1 MKQLSGLDASFLYM
15 ETPTTFGHVSGLAIY
30 ERPTPDFDPFELVY
44 RRFEGMIGRL
54 EPMRRRLVSV
64 PLQLDH
70 PYWIDDPDFDL
81 DYHVRHLGL
90 APPGAAD
97 QLAEQVAR
105 IVGRHM
111 DRSRPLWECYVIEGL
126 ADGRW
131 ALLTKTHH
139 ATIDGASGV
148 ILLNMLTD
156 TDPDAVNT
164 LEPVPWAGEPVPSEM
179 EMLQTTAAHLAA
191 NPLKGVRLQLR
202 LVRDIASGAGLTSV
216 SGLAAQARNVIT
228 AVAARGSSHSDDDQ
242 VSRISLP
249 ITPAPHT
256 PWNRAITAHRRFAM
270 RSTSLE
276 NIKALKDATGCTVND
291 VVMAIC
297 AGALREYLLRHDALP
312 DKPLRAMVPVSIR
325 TGEEED
331 PWTNR
336 VSSIVAELPTDCA
349 DPLERVKRCHEA
361 MNAAK
366 RQMDLIP
373 ATAVTDI
380 SQFTSPVVAT
390 SAMRLVTR
398 LRLANRGVTMP
409 ANVVISNV
417 PGPRQP
423 LYFAGARLDNYIPVS
438 TIAEG
443 MGLNITVHSYLDRLD
458 FGLIACRELV
468 PDLWDMVDLHIDE
481 IARLFEA
488 TGATWVEPQGLPS
501 MRRGGSGVKPVARR
515 PPKQTVAKKT
525 TAKKPATKK
534 TTAKK
539 TTAKKAD
546 GEEAGGEEGRRQEDN
561 GEEDNGEEDNG
572 EEDRRQEAGTGRPV
586 VGCFVSSG
594 VSCTHALH
602 ETPDDT
608 KHPTGWR
615 PEFGAIDASRETRGR
630 WTSICRPPT
639 TPTASPSASG
649 SRPTPSPPGG
659 NSPKPATWCPTGR
672 RRGVSVPTR
681 STS

>member
-15 ETPTTFGHVSGLAIY
+15 ETPTTMGHVSGLAIY
-30 ERPTPDFDPFELVY
+30 QRPTPDFDPFDLVY

-54 EPMRRRLVSV
+54 EPMRRRLVTV
-64 PLQLDH
+64 PMQLDH

-97 QLAEQVAR
+97 QLAEQVSR

-111 DRSRPLWECYVIEGL
+111 DRTRPLWECYVIEGL

-131 ALLTKTHH
+131 AMLTKTHH
-139 ATIDGASGV
+139 STIDGASGV

-156 TDPDAVNT
+156 LDPDAENT
-164 LEPVPWAGEPVPSEM
+164 LEPVPWSGEPVPSQV
-179 EMLQTTAAHLAA
+179 EMLQTTMVHLAS
-191 NPLKGVRLQLR
+191 NPLKGLRLQLR
-202 LVRDIASGAGLTSV
+202 LVRDVASGAGLTSV
-216 SGLAAQARNVIT
+216 SGLASNARDVVT
-228 AVAARGSSHSDDDQ
+228 AVARRGSAPADHDQ
-242 VSRISLP
+242 VSRVSLP
-249 ITPAPHT
+249 ISPAPPT
-256 PWNRAITAHRRFAM
+256 PWNRAISPHRRFAM

-276 NIKALKDATGCTVND
+276 NIKALKTATGCTVND
-291 VVMAIC
+291 IVMAIC
-297 AGALREYLLRHDALP
+297 AGALREYLLHHDALP

-336 VSSIVAELPTDCA
+336 VSSIIAELPTNCA
-349 DPLERVKRCHEA
+349 DPLERVMRCHEA

-398 LRLANRGVTMP
+398 FGLANRGVTMP

-423 LYFAGARLDNYIPVS
+423 LYFAGARMDHYIPVS

-458 FGLIACRELV
+458 FGLIADRELV
-468 PDLWDMVDLHIDE
+468 PDLWDMADMHIDE
-481 IARLFEA
+481 IGRLFDA
-488 TGATWVEPQGLPS
+488 TGATWAEPQAGPS
-501 MRRGGSGVKPVARR
+501 MRRGGGGVKPVARR
-515 PPKQTVAKKT
+515 PAKKAAVKRAPAKTAAKKAPAKKT
-525 TAKKPATKK
+525 AAKTTAAKKSPARKTATKRTAAKKSPAKK

-539 TTAKKAD
+539 TTAKRTAAQKSPAKKTT
-546 GEEAGGEEGRRQEDN
+546 AKKT
-561 GEEDNGEEDNG
+561 
-572 EEDRRQEAGTGRPV
+572 AAKKSPAKKT
-586 VGCFVSSG
+586 
-594 VSCTHALH
+594 A
-602 ETPDDT
+602 T
-608 KHPTGWR
+608 KR
-615 PEFGAIDASRETRGR
+615 A
-630 WTSICRPPT
+630 
-639 TPTASPSASG
+639 
-649 SRPTPSPPGG
+649 
-659 NSPKPATWCPTGR
+659 PAAP
-672 RRGVSVPTR
+672 
-681 STS
+681 